1 MMCKAV
7 ALWLERGVW
16 ERNVER
22 VQNCRSGKEQIH
34 RKELMTALAGSGTK
48 AAAGLEKL
56 GEGRVKNSWSVVR
69 CTHAA
74 VCLYSEHN

>member
-16 ERNVER
+16 KGNVEM

-56 GEGRVKNSWSVVR
+56 GEVRVKNSWSVVR